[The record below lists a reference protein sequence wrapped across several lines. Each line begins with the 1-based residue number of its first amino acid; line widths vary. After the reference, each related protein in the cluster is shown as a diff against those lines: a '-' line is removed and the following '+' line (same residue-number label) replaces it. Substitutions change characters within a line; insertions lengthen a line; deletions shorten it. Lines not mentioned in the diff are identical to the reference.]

1 MAFRL
6 IKEKKPINEEVRLP
20 SVITIIGSVFYI
32 GFIPIASGTFGS
44 LIGFG
49 IYLIPHVSEFY
60 YLTLTI
66 LLVFGIGVYVS
77 EKMRHRYGD
86 DAPQIVIDEV
96 SGQLFTYL
104 IGSIVFEMFFP
115 FKSFDPDLQG
125 FDTKV
130 VFGIIG
136 FFAFRFFDIVK
147 LEPAKYFDK
156 KDTGFGI
163 MMDDIAAAFYAGII
177 SAVLTHLAW
186 YQFLRKYLG

>member
-6 IKEKKPINEEVRLP
+6 IKEQNPVNEEVKVP
-20 SVITIIGSVFYI
+20 FIITLLGSGFFI

-49 IYLIPHVSEFY
+49 LYLAPKMSEFY
-60 YLTLTI
+60 YLSLV
-66 LLVFGIGVYVS
+66 LLLIFIVGMFCA
-77 EKMRHRYGD
+77 EKMKGRYGE

-96 SGQLFTYL
+96 AGQLFTYL
-104 IGSIVFEMFFP
+104 IGSIVFELFFP
-115 FKSFDPDLQG
+115 FKSFDPATA
-125 FDTKV
+125 FDTKL

-147 LEPAKYFDK
+147 LEPAKYFDNR
-156 KDTGFGI
+156 DSGFGI
-163 MMDDIAAAFYAGII
+163 MMDDIAAGLYAGIF

-186 YQFLRKYLG
+186 YQFLRVYLG

>member
-6 IKEKKPINEEVRLP
+6 IKEKQPVNEEVKVP
-20 SVITIIGSVFYI
+20 FIITMLGSVFYI
-32 GFIPIASGTFGS
+32 GFVPVASGTFGS

-77 EKMRHRYGD
+77 EKMRHRYGE

-96 SGQLFTYL
+96 AGQLFTYL
-104 IGSIVFEMFFP
+104 IGSIVFELFFP
-115 FKSFDPDLQG
+115 FKSFDPDLHG
-125 FDTKV
+125 FDTKL
-130 VFGIIG
+130 VFGIVG

-147 LEPAKYFDK
+147 LEPAKYFDNR
-156 KDTGFGI
+156 DNGLGI
-163 MMDDIAAAFYAGII
+163 MLDDLSAAVYAGVI

-186 YQFLRKYLG
+186 YQFLRVYLG